1 MMKKLILSILLL
13 IPVSVTAEQKLF
25 QEAPHICD
33 DVAVIKSK
41 LEKYNEKPLFTGF
54 SIARWVDDKSGK
66 EGKSDYVML
75 FLVNQT
81 TGTWTILQLYKDDNM
96 ACIAAAGNA
105 FTPFVDGGKIPLNN
119 NKIKDN

>member
-13 IPVSVTAEQKLF
+13 IPVSANAERKLF

-33 DVAVIKSK
+33 NVVVIKGK

-54 SIARWVDDKSGK
+54 SIARWVDKSGK